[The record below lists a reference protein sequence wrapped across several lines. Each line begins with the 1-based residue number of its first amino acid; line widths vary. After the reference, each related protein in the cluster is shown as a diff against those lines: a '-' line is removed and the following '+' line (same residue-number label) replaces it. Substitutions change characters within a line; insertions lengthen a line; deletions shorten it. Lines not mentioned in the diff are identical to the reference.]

1 MISWG
6 PHSSLERIK
15 VKICRRLKPK
25 TPLKQ
30 KSFSQIKQQQQQQQQ
45 LIQIDDTNGPQYTTE
60 NQIKVLTV
68 FAASKTVQDI
78 FFQRENTL

>member
-45 LIQIDDTNGPQYTTE
+45 QYIQIDDTNGPQ
-60 NQIKVLTV
+60 
-68 FAASKTVQDI
+68 
-78 FFQRENTL
+78 